1 MVKVQSSL
9 FRITFLMM
17 ALVLFGTS
25 SSCEKYSSPKKVE
38 RHIVNG
44 SWILSSAFI
53 DNNDVTDVY
62 ENYSFTFSADGKIDV
77 IGESTI
83 SGIWSTGI
91 EKNPTTLSLTLT
103 PFDPFYHLN
112 ADWTVTTCKKD
123 RMTLE
128 LAGASSND
136 VLIISKV
143 N

>member
-1 MVKVQSSL
+1 M
-9 FRITFLMM
+9 FRIQASFLRI
-17 ALVLFGTS
+17 ALFAMVIAFAGANT
-25 SSCEKYSSPKKVE
+25 SCEKYSSPNKVE

-44 SWILSSAFI
+44 SWKLTSAFI

-62 ENYSFTFSADGKIDV
+62 ENYSFTFSQQGDIDV
-77 IGESTI
+77 LGDETI

-91 EKNPTTLSLTLT
+91 ERNPATLSLTLT
-103 PFDPFYHLN
+103 PFAPFCDLN

-128 LAGASSND
+128 LRGSSSID
-136 VLIISKV
+136 ILIISKV